1 MKNIGTLVLLLA
13 LITST
18 LHAQSTDWGKLA
30 QVSFKTEF
38 DENWGM
44 EVKKPIFSN
53 VVMQLSGKEV
63 LLDGY
68 IYPLEGKKSSAY
80 FVLSSLPL
88 ASCFF
93 CGKGGPETVVEV
105 SAKKVVPFTEKKI
118 KVKGKLGIKDSDPSG
133 LIYTLQEASLV
144 E

>member
-1 MKNIGTLVLLLA
+1 MKSFLFLLFSFL
-13 LITST
+13 LIFS
-18 LHAQSTDWGKLA
+18 ANSQSNDWAKLA
-30 QVSFKTEF
+30 QVNFTTEF

-44 EVKKPIFSN
+44 EVKKPIFSAI
-53 VVMQLSGKEV
+53 VMQLSGKEV
-63 LLDGY
+63 VLDGY

-93 CGKGGPETVVEV
+93 CGKGGPETVIEV
-105 SAKKVVPFTEKKI
+105 SAKEVVPFTEKKI

-133 LIYTLQEASLV
+133 LIYTLQEAV
-144 E
+144 IIQ